1 MLSRMVAPTLC
12 AKDSLFRA
20 AAAVAL
26 VVALLP
32 TGGCT
37 RRLRVSGESM
47 EPTIRAGSVVWVST
61 VVGTIER
68 GDIVVMQRPDGH
80 RFLRRVVVL
89 PGERFDIVDGRVR
102 INGTALD
109 EPYVTPAHRSHENY
123 GPHQMPAD
131 QYFLMGDN
139 RVNSMDSR
147 QEGGVPRTQ
156 ISARM
161 TW

>member
-1 MLSRMVAPTLC
+1 MRA
-12 AKDSLFRA
+12 DSA
-20 AAAVAL
+20 
-26 VVALLP
+26 
-32 TGGCT
+32 
-37 RRLRVSGESM
+37 
-47 EPTIRAGSVVWVST
+47 VWVST

-68 GDIVVMQRPDGH
+68 GDIVVVQRPNGH
-80 RFLRRVVVL
+80 SSLRRVVVL
-89 PGERFDIVDGRVR
+89 PGERFEIVDGRVR

-139 RVNSMDSR
+139 RGNSMDSR
-147 QEGGVPRTQ
+147 QDGGVPRAQ
-156 ISARM
+156 IWARM